1 MKLFTDYELETRS
14 LMETLAKHNFTA
26 IWCSNGEG
34 KVRFSDVSYDEFL
47 AELHACD
54 EATLIVKSGDGRYL
68 SIYLVYGNSYGE
80 LAADWSQHPALDKAL
95 DEHSDKWYGMPQ
107 SVFVE

>member
-26 IWCSNGEG
+26 KWCRNGEG
-34 KVRFSDVSYDEFL
+34 NVRFDDVSYEEFL

-54 EATLIVKSGDGRYL
+54 DATLIVTNGDGRYL

-80 LAADWSQHPALDKAL
+80 LAADYSQHPALEKAL

-107 SVFVE
+107 SVSVE